1 MRCSE
6 TRDSHPG
13 LGKGYRISG
22 VSMHDRA
29 DTGERLEESPVGR
42 SIRRR
47 TKRAIND
54 LAMKIN
60 HHYVALGQHCV
71 VYAAWL
77 NGKDRTIMIR
87 DTDISKSEI
96 YQFEFR

>member
-1 MRCSE
+1 MGCSE

-13 LGKGYRISG
+13 LGKGYGISG
-22 VSMHDRA
+22 VSVDDRA
-29 DTGERLEESPVGR
+29 DTSERLEESPVGW

-47 TKRAIND
+47 AKRAING
-54 LAMKIN
+54 LAIKIN
-60 HHYVALGQHCV
+60 HDYVTLGQRRV
-71 VYAAWL
+71 VYAARL

-96 YQFEFR
+96 Y